1 MEKQTFL
8 TFLLDHEIFAVNVK
22 NVLEVLEKQYITR
35 VPQTPDYILGILN
48 FRGEILPV
56 VDTRLKFNMESITG
70 EDKNLVIVY
79 DISTEN
85 NKCIVAATADAVKD
99 VIEIAQSEIK
109 PVPEMGISFN
119 AKFISGVVRRNE
131 DFLLL
136 LDIDKVYSMSE
147 TEIIDALIPQEIC
160 E

>member
-1 MEKQTFL
+1 
-8 TFLLDHEIFAVNVK
+8 
-22 NVLEVLEKQYITR
+22 
-35 VPQTPDYILGILN
+35 
-48 FRGEILPV
+48 
-56 VDTRLKFNMESITG
+56 
-70 EDKNLVIVY
+70 
-79 DISTEN
+79 
-85 NKCIVAATADAVKD
+85 
-99 VIEIAQSEIK
+99 
-109 PVPEMGISFN
+109 MGISFN